1 MLTQLHTAADLAAD
15 HRRTLQAEADA
26 YRLARTVRGERT
38 ITCTSSRPHRWLSLL
53 RPAGRRAT
61 GAA

>member
-1 MLTQLHTAADLAAD
+1 MLTQLHTVADLAAD

-26 YRLARTVRGERT
+26 YRLARTARLGASAGADRPVRRG
-38 ITCTSSRPHRWLSLL
+38 WLRVL
-53 RPAGRRAT
+53 RPTPRRAA